1 MFGSFEEFW
10 SALNRLYQSTV
21 AMQERQDRT
30 DEQLAGL
37 TEHLAGLT
45 EHLTGLTDR
54 VDRLASTVARL
65 AGTVAE
71 LNVVAERHE
80 RRLERLEGQ

>member
-1 MFGSFEEFW
+1 MAELFGSFEEFW
-10 SALNRLYQSTV
+10 AALNRLYQGTV

-37 TEHLAGLT
+37 T
-45 EHLTGLTDR
+45 DR
-54 VDRLASTVARL
+54 MDRLASMVTTL

>member
-1 MFGSFEEFW
+1 MAELFGSFEEFW
-10 SALNRLYQSTV
+10 AGLNRLYQSTV

-37 TEHLAGLT
+37 T
-45 EHLTGLTDR
+45 DR
-54 VDRLASTVARL
+54 MDRLASMVATL
-65 AGTVAE
+65 AGTVAD